1 MRNGPPPIRLKI
13 SHRLNNTKGAGALHQ
28 ATRALSSIATDPC
41 TTFKNMNIEPII
53 DDFDFL
59 DEWEDRYRYL
69 IELGKALP
77 PLGEDERVDANK
89 VRGCASQVWL
99 VHAADESDN
108 PILTY
113 RGESDAH
120 IVQGLIAI
128 LLALYSGQRASDIL
142 NIDAEARLNQ
152 IGLRDHLTAQRS
164 NGLSSMVA
172 RIRRDAE
179 AALAA
184 SD

>member
-1 MRNGPPPIRLKI
+1 M
-13 SHRLNNTKGAGALHQ
+13 
-28 ATRALSSIATDPC
+28 SIEA
-41 TTFKNMNIEPII
+41 II

-59 DEWEDRYRYL
+59 EDWEDRYRYL
-69 IELGKALP
+69 IELGRALP
-77 PLGEDERVDANK
+77 PLEESERIDANK

-99 VHAADESDN
+99 VHTADGGDDPVLN
-108 PILTY
+108 F

-128 LLALYSGQRASDIL
+128 LLALYSGQRASRIL
-142 NIDAEARLNQ
+142 EIDAEAQLNQ

-179 AALAA
+179 AKSAA
-184 SD
+184 SV